1 VYINVQEGK
10 VSDLVIIIIIIIII
24 VVFQGLRLLACSG
37 SEFIFLKLESIGQ
50 LVGLHGQISPM
61 QSFCLQQDR
70 TAQYRKTW
78 THPCLNW
85 DLNP

>member
-1 VYINVQEGK
+1 
-10 VSDLVIIIIIIIII
+10 
-24 VVFQGLRLLACSG
+24 LACSG